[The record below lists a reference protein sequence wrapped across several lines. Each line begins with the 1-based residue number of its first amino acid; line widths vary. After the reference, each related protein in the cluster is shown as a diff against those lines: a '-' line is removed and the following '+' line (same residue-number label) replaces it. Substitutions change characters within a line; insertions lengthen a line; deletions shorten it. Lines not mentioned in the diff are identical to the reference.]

1 VATETTRQI
10 IQEDPNIEAYRLGLL
25 QAVRGFIDQNLAQM
39 PPPPV
44 TPPSFQVAGL
54 TPLQQ
59 QAAQM
64 VQQGIGAYQPYTTQG
79 LAAMRAGEEAARTT
93 GLGGIQEAFGTTR
106 TAQLGLDEALRAA
119 RAQQGVPETYQQA
132 AQDVLRGA
140 TQLGY
145 ETGDVAAQDY
155 ARAAQ
160 QAADLA
166 AATRGDIGRST
177 QQAYNI
183 ADVAA
188 QDYARAAQQAA
199 DLAAATRGDIGRST
213 QQAYN
218 IADVGRSDYAKAAQ
232 RAADVAAATRG
243 DIGRSTQQAYN
254 VADVARA
261 DLGRAA
267 QYGRQ
272 GTQLGYEYLGGTGQE
287 FSPTAIASYMNPYEQ
302 QVVEQAMQDIR
313 REGDIREQGLRAQ
326 AASVG
331 AFGGSRQAVAE
342 SELARNL
349 LEQQARTS
357 GQLRMSGYQQAS
369 QQAQQAF
376 EQAKQRQQAQAQL
389 ASQIGRSGAD
399 VGLQAAIAGSE
410 QSLKAAGLGQQ
421 GAVAA
426 GQQGLM
432 ASELA
437 GRMAQAG
444 AQTGL
449 EATGLGQQ
457 GAVAAGQQGLAA
469 SELAGRMAQAGA
481 QTGLQATGLGQQAT
495 LAAGQQGLTA
505 SELAGRM
512 AQAGAQTGLQ
522 TAGLGQQSAAQLG
535 QLGLQYGQLGQ
546 SDVQQL
552 ANIAQ
557 ARAQMGQGL
566 GSLAQAG
573 GQLGTQLSNMGL
585 QQAGLGQLQQQL
597 NLGDVRALEAMGA
610 RDQALQQA
618 ILDATRQ
625 SNMQLYQ
632 MPYQQYS
639 FLSDIYKGTPSS
651 QQVTQISQT
660 QDPSTFQ
667 QIAGL
672 GIAGLSAAGGAKAMN
687 LF

>member
-1 VATETTRQI
+1 MATETTRQI

-145 ETGDVAAQDY
+145 ETG
-155 ARAAQ
+155 
-160 QAADLA
+160 
-166 AATRGDIGRST
+166 
-177 QQAYNI
+177 
-183 ADVAA
+183 DVAA

-449 EATGLGQQ
+449 
-457 GAVAAGQQGLAA
+457 
-469 SELAGRMAQAGA
+469 
-481 QTGLQATGLGQQAT
+481 QATGLGQQAT

-522 TAGLGQQSAAQLG
+522 AAGLGQQSAAQLG